1 MGRERTIA
9 FADIRRFERSTS
21 AREYPDDDREP
32 DIDQLHLFGIEL
44 TDGRIVRLLES
55 TEAEPIE
62 CIAAIIGREFGR
74 EFGRETASSVGSG
87 GTGELRTGD
96 VEWPDGTA
104 SRADAVDRAGG
115 YA

>member
-1 MGRERTIA
+1 M
-9 FADIRRFERSTS
+9 
-21 AREYPDDDREP
+21 
-32 DIDQLHLFGIEL
+32 
-44 TDGRIVRLLES
+44 RLLES

-62 CIAAIIGREFGR
+62 CIAAIIGR

-115 YA
+115 YTIKADQQRARDAD